1 LEYSRGKNMG
11 KRLIQQ
17 RRGRTKSKYN
27 APSHR
32 FKGKIKY
39 ARNNEKNEGIVL
51 DIVHDSGRTAPLAS
65 IKLNDNRKILT
76 LAPEGIKIG
85 DKIKFTDNKNEIGVG
100 NVLPVGEIPEGA
112 PVYNI
117 EISPGDGGKLVRAG
131 GSNAT
136 VVSHDKKKTVIQ
148 LPSGQ
153 FKTLDSTCRATV
165 GIIAGGGR
173 KDKPFLKAGK
183 KHLAYRTRGKQYPI
197 VRGVAMNPVS
207 HPHGGGGHQHVG
219 KPYTVKRGASPGR
232 KVGSIAAK
240 RTGRK

>member
-1 LEYSRGKNMG
+1 MG

-17 RRGRTKSKYN
+17 RRGRTQSKFN

-39 ARNNEKNEGIVL
+39 ARDNENKEGIVK
-51 DIVHDSGRTAPLAS
+51 DIIHDPGRSAPLAR
-65 IKLNDNRKILT
+65 IMLNDNKKILV
-76 LAPEGIKIG
+76 LAPEGIKVG
-85 DKIKFTDNKNEIGVG
+85 DNIKFTDDKREIGVG
-100 NVLPVGEIPEGA
+100 NVLPVGKIPEGA
-112 PVYNI
+112 PIYNI
-117 EISPGDGGKLVRAG
+117 ELSPGDGGKLVRAG

-136 VVSHDKKKTVIQ
+136 VVSQDKKKTVIQ

-153 FKTLDSTCRATV
+153 FKTIDSTCKATV

-173 KDKPFLKAGK
+173 RDKPFLKAGK
-183 KHLAYRTRGKQYPI
+183 KHIAYKKRGKQYPI
-197 VRGVAMNPVS
+197 VRGVAMCAVS

>member
-1 LEYSRGKNMG
+1 MG

-17 RRGRTKSKYN
+17 RRGRANTKFN

-32 FKGKIKY
+32 YRGKIKY
-39 ARNNEKNEGIVL
+39 SQNLEKNEGTVVDL
-51 DIVHDSGRTAPLAS
+51 VHDPGRTAPLANV
-65 IKLNDNRKILT
+65 KLADNKKILVI
-76 LAPEGIKIG
+76 AHEGVKIG
-85 DKIKFTDNKNEIGVG
+85 DKIKFADSKNDVAVG
-100 NVLPVGEIPEGA
+100 NILPVGLIPEGA

-117 EISPGDGGKLVRAG
+117 ELSPGDGGKLVRAG

-136 VVSHDKKKTVIQ
+136 VVSHDKEKTVIQ
-148 LPSGQ
+148 LPSGR
-153 FKTLDSTCRATV
+153 FKSLDSDCKATV
-165 GIIAGGGR
+165 GVVAGGGR

-183 KHLAYRTRGKQYPI
+183 KHYAYRRRGKQYPV
-197 VRGVAMNPVS
+197 VRGVAMCAVS

>member
-1 LEYSRGKNMG
+1 MG

-17 RRGRTKSKYN
+17 RRGRTQSKFN

-39 ARNNEKNEGIVL
+39 ARDNENKEGIVK
-51 DIVHDSGRTAPLAS
+51 DIIHDPGRSAPLAR
-65 IKLNDNRKILT
+65 IMLNDNKKILV
-76 LAPEGIKIG
+76 LAPEGIKVG
-85 DKIKFTDNKNEIGVG
+85 DNIKFTDDKREIGVG
-100 NVLPVGEIPEGA
+100 NVLPVGKIPEGA
-112 PVYNI
+112 PIYNI
-117 EISPGDGGKLVRAG
+117 ELSPGDGGKLVRAG

-136 VVSHDKKKTVIQ
+136 VVSQDKKKTVIQ

-153 FKTLDSTCRATV
+153 FKTIDSTCKATI
-165 GIIAGGGR
+165 GIVAGGGR
-173 KDKPFLKAGK
+173 RDKPFLKAGK
-183 KHLAYRTRGKQYPI
+183 KHIAYKKRGKQYPI
-197 VRGVAMNPVS
+197 VRGVAMCAVS

-219 KPYTVKRGASPGR
+219 KPSTVKRGASPGR

>member
-1 LEYSRGKNMG
+1 VGAK
-11 KRLIQQ
+11 IQNSW
-17 RRGRTKSKYN
+17 RT
-27 APSHR
+27 
-32 FKGKIKY
+32 
-39 ARNNEKNEGIVL
+39 V
-51 DIVHDSGRTAPLAS
+51 PLAS
-65 IKLNDNRKILT
+65 VRLNDNSSILT
-76 LAPEGIKIG
+76 LAPEGIKVG
-85 DKIKFTDNKNEIGVG
+85 DKIKFSDNKNDMGIG
-100 NVLPVGEIPEGA
+100 NVLPVGKIPEGA
-112 PVYNI
+112 PIYNI
-117 EISPGDGGKLVRAG
+117 ELSPGDGGKLVRTG

-136 VVSHDKKKTVIQ
+136 VVSHDKTKTVIQ

-165 GIIAGGGR
+165 GITAGGGR

-183 KHLAYRTRGKQYPI
+183 KHHAYKTRGKQYPV

-219 KPYTVKRGASPGR
+219 KPSTIKRGASPGK

>member
-1 LEYSRGKNMG
+1 MG

-17 RRGRTKSKYN
+17 RRGRTKSKFN

-32 FKGKIKY
+32 FKGRIKY
-39 ARNNEKNEGIVL
+39 EHNNQKNEGIVQ
-51 DIVHDSGRTAPLAS
+51 DIIHDPGRTAPLAS
-65 IKLNDNRKILT
+65 VMFKDNKKILV
-76 LAPEGIKIG
+76 LAPEGIRIG
-85 DKIKFTDNKNEIGVG
+85 DKISFTDDKKDIGVG
-100 NVLPVGEIPEGA
+100 NVLSLGNIPEGA
-112 PVYNI
+112 PIYNI
-117 EISPGDGGKLVRAG
+117 ELSPGDGGKLVRAG

-153 FKTLDSTCRATV
+153 FKTLDSTCKATIGV
-165 GIIAGGGR
+165 VAGGGR

-183 KHLAYRTRGKQYPI
+183 KYFAYRIRGKQYPV
-197 VRGVAMNPVS
+197 VRGVAMCAVS

-219 KPYTVKRGASPGR
+219 KPSTVKRGASPGR
-232 KVGSIAAK
+232 KVGSISAK

>member
-1 LEYSRGKNMG
+1 MG

-32 FKGKIKY
+32 FKGY
-39 ARNNEKNEGIVL
+39 ARYIQEKEKNEGIVQ
-51 DIVHDSGRTAPLAS
+51 DILHDPGRTAPLAS
-65 IKLNDNRKILT
+65 VKLNDDKIILI
-76 LAPEGIKIG
+76 LSPEGIKVG
-85 DKIKFTDNKNEIGVG
+85 DKIKLTDNKNEIEVG
-100 NVLPVGEIPEGA
+100 NILPVGKIPEGA

-136 VVSHDKKKTVIQ
+136 VVSHDRKKTVVQ

-153 FKTLDSTCRATV
+153 FKTLDSACRATV
-165 GIIAGGGR
+165 GVIAGGGR

-183 KHLAYRTRGKQYPI
+183 KHIAFKKRGKQYPI

-219 KPYTVKRGASPGR
+219 KPSTVKRGASPGR

>member
-1 LEYSRGKNMG
+1 MG

-17 RRGRTKSKYN
+17 RRGRRKSKYN

-32 FKGKIKY
+32 FKGKIRY
-39 ARNNEKNEGIVL
+39 TQSTEKNEGIVQ
-51 DIVHDSGRTAPLAS
+51 DILHDPGRTAPLVS
-65 IKLNDNRKILT
+65 VKLNNNKKILI

-85 DKIKFTDNKNEIGVG
+85 DKIKFTDNKKDVEIG
-100 NVLPVGEIPEGA
+100 NVLPIGSIPEGA

-117 EISPGDGGKLVRAG
+117 EISPGDGGKLVRVG
-131 GSNAT
+131 GSSAI
-136 VVSHDKKKTVIQ
+136 VVSHDKKKTVVQ

-165 GIIAGGGR
+165 GTIAGGGR

-183 KHLAYRTRGKQYPI
+183 KHLVFKKRGKQYPI

-219 KPYTVKRGASPGR
+219 KPSTVKRGASPGR
-232 KVGSIAAK
+232 KVGSIAAR